1 MLNRKSPTFS
11 TCGGDVMR
19 FFRNASK
26 KVKKR
31 SMSKNG
37 CRVQS
42 WEDAPKKK
50 YFSLLEKK
58 RTKSRDQKKVWRSWN
73 KKLVIYTI
81 KWCHMGG
88 TYGHSICAF
97 AI

>member
-1 MLNRKSPTFS
+1 
-11 TCGGDVMR
+11 MR

-42 WEDAPKKK
+42 LEDAPRKM
-50 YFSLLEKK
+50 YVSLLEKK
-58 RTKSRDQKKVWRSWN
+58 GTKSRDQKKFDVPEI
-73 KKLVIYTI
+73 KKLVIYNI
-81 KWCHMGG
+81 KWCQMDG
-88 TYGHSICAF
+88 TYDHSICAF